1 MRADR
6 LLPRPFFLSFL
17 LLFVPWVVA
26 AELGPVR
33 EPGEMRAGGL
43 LIQTDEGLREAPL
56 LHTDV
61 AIEVAGLIAR
71 TRVTQRFTNPTTGWV
86 EGIYVFP
93 LPEDA
98 AVDSLIMRIGER
110 VIEGRV
116 EERARAKQTYERAKS
131 EGRKASLVE
140 QERPNVFT
148 TSLANLGP
156 HETLEVTIA
165 FQEDARFD
173 RGRFSLRFPLVVGP
187 RYIPGTPIANGFSRT
202 GWGVNT
208 AEVPD
213 SAWITPPVTQRGPG
227 RKNPVSVRAE
237 IDAGFPL
244 ESVSSP
250 SHPLVVRAQRGDVYA
265 VRLDDPDAQ
274 ADRDFVLE
282 WIPTVGNAP
291 NAALFR
297 EEVDGDEYALLMV
310 MPPQTE
316 ATSAR
321 VSREMV
327 IVIDTSGSMAG
338 ESIIQARR
346 AVREALA
353 TLRPEDAFNVIE
365 FDSSFRR
372 LFPDSQS
379 ATAEAIAIA
388 NAWVAALEAEGG
400 TNMLPALES
409 ALQPGIESR
418 AVRQVV
424 FITDGGVGNE
434 RALFSSIEQNLGR
447 SRLYTVG
454 IGSAPNGHFMTK
466 AAQYGRGT
474 FTYIG
479 HPAEV
484 VPKMTALFEK
494 IDSPVL
500 HDLRIDWGE
509 GGVEMWPTRI
519 PDVYAGEPVVVAAR
533 LPKAAKK
540 VVVSGKR
547 GGETVRLELALGG
560 GADHEGVSR
569 LWARR
574 KVAGLRD
581 SLRSGRSI
589 DDVSAEVAA
598 IGVRHQLVTRWSS
611 LVAVDMTPTAPLDV
625 APKTRNVPSLLPKGW
640 DFLKVFGG
648 RKRPEARKTTLTP
661 VAASPRDTDAQSAGV
676 AIGQPLAQVQIG
688 RLPQGGT
695 PATLLI
701 GLGASGVGLGASL
714 LALARRRR
722 EDRSEART

>member
-33 EPGEMRAGGL
+33 EPGGMGAGGL

-71 TRVTQRFTNPTTGWV
+71 TRVTQRFTNPTTDWV

-98 AVDSLIMRIGER
+98 AVDSLIVRIGER

-156 HETLEVTIA
+156 HETVEVTIA
-165 FQEDARFD
+165 YQEDARLD

-187 RYIPGTPIANGFSRT
+187 RYIPGTPIANGFSGT

-213 SAWITPPVTQRGPG
+213 AARITPPVAQSGSG

-244 ESVSSP
+244 DSVSSP
-250 SHPLVVRAQRGDVYA
+250 THPLVVRAQRGDVYA
-265 VRLDDPDAQ
+265 IRLDDPDAQ
-274 ADRDFVLE
+274 ANRDFVLE
-282 WIPTVGNAP
+282 WVPTVGNAP

-372 LFPDSQS
+372 LFPESQS
-379 ATAEAIAIA
+379 ATAEAISIA
-388 NAWVAALEAEGG
+388 NGWADALEAEGG

-409 ALQPGIESR
+409 ALQPGSESR

-424 FITDGGVGNE
+424 FITDGGIGNE

-466 AAQYGRGT
+466 AAEYGRGT

-509 GGVEMWPTRI
+509 DGVEMWPTRI

-533 LPKAAKK
+533 MPKAAKK

-547 GGETVRLELALGG
+547 GGETVRLELSLGG

-574 KVAGLRD
+574 KVAGLMD

-589 DDVSAEVAA
+589 EDVSAEVAA

-611 LVAVDMTPTAPLDV
+611 LVAVDVTPTAPVDV

-648 RKRPEARKTTLTP
+648 RKRLDAQKATLRP
-661 VAASPRDTDAQSAGV
+661 VAASPRDTDSQRAGV

-722 EDRSEART
+722 EDHSEART